1 MGKSK
6 TPFKIRHSNHKPD
19 IHDKI
24 GGLSHRYRGS
34 GGCGYD
40 NISIIIIEE
49 VEKKNLN
56 FLAERE
62 TFWQH

>member
-6 TPFKIRHSNHKPD
+6 TPVEIRHSYHKRE
-19 IHDKI
+19 IQDKL
-24 GGLSHRYRGS
+24 GGLSHHYRGS

-40 NISIIIIEE
+40 NISIIIIEK